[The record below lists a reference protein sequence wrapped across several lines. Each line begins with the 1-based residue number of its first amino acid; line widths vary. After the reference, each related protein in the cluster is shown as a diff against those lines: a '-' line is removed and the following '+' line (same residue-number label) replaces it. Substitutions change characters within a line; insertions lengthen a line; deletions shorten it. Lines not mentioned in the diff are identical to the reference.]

1 MRLLGKGAWLV
12 NLMVAAVLWSGPA
25 RARVEGESPYSL
37 SQTFGAAL
45 RMLRVDLALEV
56 TEKDPDASYL
66 LFRYRLVEDPK
77 RVVDAAIELI
87 ALPGKVKIVVKI
99 PQLPESHE
107 RLLRDRLT
115 KKLRDEFGEPPKRT
129 EPPKAPNP
137 PEEKPAKPQ
146 P

>member
-12 NLMVAAVLWSGPA
+12 NLSVAAMLWSGSA
-25 RARVEGESPYSL
+25 RAKAEGDSPYSL
-37 SQTFGAAL
+37 TQTFGAAL
-45 RMLRVDLALEV
+45 RMLRVDLSLEV
-56 TEKDPDASYL
+56 TEKDAEASYL

-77 RVVDAAIELI
+77 RVVDGAIELI
-87 ALPGKVKIVVKI
+87 ALPGRVKIVIKI

-115 KKLRDEFGEPPKRT
+115 KKLRDDFGDPPKRT
-129 EPPKAPNP
+129 EPPKPATP
-137 PEEKPAKPQ
+137 PEDKPAKPQ